1 MASWMPMKCHAMH
14 EEHLRRSAFS
24 ERISEPSGQQDRNRT
39 RASQSTRRHS
49 SVIVTPNRCRAA
61 PGVSLA
67 LPPDDGLELP
77 IADYRLPPL
86 GAPANPKDPHTPG
99 SGPTSVA

>member
-67 LPPDDGLELP
+67 LPADDGLGVA
-77 IADYRLPPL
+77 IAEYRLAPVGAHANSKEPPT
-86 GAPANPKDPHTPG
+86 H
-99 SGPTSVA
+99 